1 MQVYMK
7 KYTFTFS
14 ILSLFAGLTLILSL
28 FLMGNFFLRGM
39 KQAYEITEDKIN
51 ESNRNITL
59 AMAESLQSVSTDLS
73 ILLTVGSEKTF
84 TENRDILLKI
94 LWEQMRDGSHISSIF
109 IADDEGSFLQ
119 ARRSPKLAVRVIDRT
134 GEKPQDVYYYKDSGY
149 ATVSEEAVA
158 AEYDPR
164 TRQWYEA
171 AGKTISWSDPYV
183 FASTSKL
190 GITLSVASYSENGK
204 KTRVA
209 AADFSLGSLSS
220 LLKEKADSINGD
232 IVLFSKDADV
242 IAASFDIA
250 GMNDRKEVIKLNSLN
265 NPVYSAAFDSIA
277 DGILTGSEKGG
288 GQTYEYFVEKLPSYI
303 GKEWYIASFV
313 KRSVILDEIKATMFT
328 TLLISILIIGI
339 TYFPVLYILK
349 KLFINPIHRLKLMT
363 DAVADNKYDSVKHI
377 TTVVSEFYSLS
388 DSMVNMSVS
397 IKRHEQAE
405 RDLIDSFIKIMAG
418 AIDAK
423 SRYTGGHCERVPQ
436 LAVMIAET
444 INEKGG
450 DLAETLNLRT
460 ESDWREFKI
469 ASWLHDCGKVTTPEY
484 VVDKATKLETI
495 YNRIH
500 EIRTRFEVLYR
511 DDIIEYYEKLTE
523 YPEKRQE
530 LEAELTERR
539 KQLYD
544 DFDFIAKCNIG
555 GEFMSDDDI
564 LKLNAIAQRT
574 WTRYFCDRKG
584 LSIAEELRLKDIEQV
599 PVPAE
604 EKLLSDRKDHLIPRE
619 GTIDKDEYESFGFN
633 VTVPEYAYNIGE
645 LYNLSVRRGTLTEE
659 ERYKINEHI
668 IMTIKMLTG
677 IKLPSELE
685 RVPEYA
691 GGHHETMI
699 GNGYPRGLKSDEIP
713 IPAKII
719 AVADIFEALTASD
732 RPYKKAKTLSE
743 SLKIMEFM
751 KKDGHI
757 DKDVYEIFIR
767 EKVYMRYAEK
777 FLSKSQIDET

>member
-1 MQVYMK
+1 MK

-14 ILSLFAGLTLILSL
+14 ILSLFAGLTLLLSL

-51 ESNRNITL
+51 ESNKNITL
-59 AMAESLQSVSTDLS
+59 TMTESLQSISTDLS
-73 ILLTVGSEKTF
+73 ILLTVASEKPV
-84 TENRDILLKI
+84 TENSDMLLKI
-94 LWEQMRDGSHISSIF
+94 LWEQMMDGSHISSIF
-109 IADDEGSFLQ
+109 IADDNGSFLQ
-119 ARRSPKLAVRVIDRT
+119 ARRSPKLAVRVIDYAE
-134 GEKPQDVYYYKDSGY
+134 EKPQDIYYYKNTGY
-149 ATVSEEAVA
+149 ETVSEEAVA

-164 TRQWYEA
+164 TRQWYET
-171 AGKTISWSDPYV
+171 AGKKISWSDPYV
-183 FASTSKL
+183 FASTGRP
-190 GITLSVASYSENGK
+190 GITLSVASYGENGK
-204 KTRVA
+204 KTKVA
-209 AADFSLGSLSS
+209 AADFSLGSLSA
-220 LLKEKADSINGD
+220 LLKEKAGGINGD
-232 IVLFSKDADV
+232 IILFSKDADV

-250 GMNDRKEVIKLNSLN
+250 GMNDRKEIIKLKSLN
-265 NPVYSAAFDSIA
+265 NPVYSAAFDSVA
-277 DGILTGSEKGG
+277 DGRLTGSEKGG
-288 GQTYEYFVEKLPSYI
+288 GRTYEYFVEKLPSYI

-313 KRSVILDEIKATMFT
+313 KRSVIFNEIKATMLT
-328 TLLISILIIGI
+328 TLLISIFIIGI

-349 KLFINPIHRLKLMT
+349 KLFINPINRLKLMT
-363 DAVADNKYDSVKHI
+363 DAVAGNRYESVEHI
-377 TTVVSEFYSLS
+377 ETVVSEFHSLS

-397 IKRHEQAE
+397 IKGHEKAE
-405 RDLIDSFIKIMAG
+405 RDLIDSFIRIMAA

-423 SRYTGGHCERVPQ
+423 SRYTGEHCERVPQ
-436 LAVMIAET
+436 LAVMLAET
-444 INEKGG
+444 IAEKGG
-450 DLAETLNLRT
+450 GLADELNLRT

-511 DDIIEYYEKLTE
+511 DDIIEYYEKLSE
-523 YPEKRQE
+523 HPEKRQE
-530 LEAELTERR
+530 LEAELIERR

-555 GEFMSDDDI
+555 SEFMSDEDI
-564 LKLNAIAQRT
+564 LRLNAIAQRT

-584 LSIAEELRLKDIEQV
+584 LSIAEEMRLKDVEQF

-604 EKLLSDRKDHLIPRE
+604 EKLLTDRKDHLIPRE
-619 GTIDKDEYESFGFN
+619 TGIDKDDYESFGFK
-633 VTVPEYAYNIGE
+633 VTVPEYAYNNGE

-668 IMTIKMLTG
+668 IMTIKMLSG
-677 IKLPSELE
+677 IKLPGELQ

-691 GGHHETMI
+691 GGHHETMT
-699 GNGYPRGLKSDEIP
+699 GKGYPRGLTSEEIP
-713 IPAKII
+713 VAAKII

-732 RPYKKAKTLSE
+732 RPYKRAKTLSE

-767 EKVYMRYAEK
+767 ERVYMRYAEK

>member
-1 MQVYMK
+1 MK

-14 ILSLFAGLTLILSL
+14 ILLLFAGLTLILSL
-28 FLMGNFFLRGM
+28 FLMGNFFLRGI

-59 AMAESLQSVSTDLS
+59 TMTESLQSISSDLS
-73 ILLTVGSEKTF
+73 VLLTVGSEKPV
-84 TENRDILLKI
+84 TENREILLKI
-94 LWEQMRDGSHISSIF
+94 LWEQMMDGSHISSIF
-109 IADDEGSFLQ
+109 IADKDGSFLQ
-119 ARRSPKLAVRVIDRT
+119 ARRSPKLAVRVIDCA
-134 GEKPQDVYYYKDSGY
+134 GEKPQDIYYYKDTGY
-149 ATVSEEAVA
+149 ATVSEEAVP

-164 TRQWYEA
+164 KRKWYET
-171 AGKTISWSDPYV
+171 AGKTITWTDPYI
-183 FASTSKL
+183 FASTGRP
-190 GITLSVASYSENGK
+190 GITLSAASYDGNGK
-204 KTRVA
+204 KIKVA
-209 AADFSLGSLSS
+209 AADFSLGSLSA
-220 LLKEKADSINGD
+220 LLKEKAGSINGD
-232 IVLFSKDADV
+232 IILFSKDADV

-250 GMNDRKEVIKLNSLN
+250 GMSDRKEIIKLKSLN
-265 NPVYSAAFDSIA
+265 NPVYSAAF
-277 DGILTGSEKGG
+277 GSVAEGRFNGSKKGG

-313 KRSVILDEIKATMFT
+313 KRSVILDEIKATMLT
-328 TLLISILIIGI
+328 TLLISIFIVGI

-349 KLFINPIHRLKLMT
+349 KLFINPINKLKLMT
-363 DAVADNKYDSVKHI
+363 DAVAGNRYDSVENI
-377 TTVVSEFYSLS
+377 ETIVSEFHSLS

-423 SRYTGGHCERVPQ
+423 SRYTGEHCERVPQ
-436 LAVMIAET
+436 LAVMLAEAIA
-444 INEKGG
+444 EKGG
-450 DLAETLNLRT
+450 GLAGKLNLRT

-511 DDIIEYYEKLTE
+511 DDIIDYYEKLAAQ
-523 YPEKRQE
+523 PEKRQE
-530 LEAELTERR
+530 FESELFERR

-555 GEFMSDDDI
+555 GEFMSDEDI
-564 LKLNAIAQRT
+564 LRLNVIAKRT

-584 LSIAEELRLKDIEQV
+584 LSIAEELRLKDVEQV
-599 PVPAE
+599 PAPAKE
-604 EKLLSDRKDHLIPRE
+604 NLLTDRKDHLIPRE
-619 GTIDKDEYESFGFN
+619 STIDKDEYESFGFN
-633 VTVPEYAYNIGE
+633 VSVPEFAYNTGE
-645 LYNLSVRRGTLTEE
+645 IYNLSVRRGTLTEE

-668 IMTIKMLTG
+668 IMTIKMLSG
-677 IKLPSELE
+677 IKLPSELD

-691 GGHHETMI
+691 GGHHETMT
-699 GNGYPRGLKSDEIP
+699 GTGYPRGLKSDDIP

-732 RPYKKAKTLSE
+732 RPYKRAKTLSE
-743 SLKIMEFM
+743 SLKIMEYM